1 MAWPPS
7 PHAAPGWIRR
17 VRTLLSRAKGYDAIR
32 WRQGVA
38 ETVEHL
44 LFLTGRLAEPRLRRV
59 LASLR
64 DPPFTFEI
72 RQMGVKVAALMTP
85 EIVLRRLGSVDG
97 ATRVVLPGRFRGDLA
112 RLEQAFGVPF
122 VRGPDELE
130 DLPEWLGRPGGPPDL
145 SRHDIRI
152 FAEIV
157 EAPQLSVDGIV
168 RRARAYAAQGADV
181 IDLGC
186 LPGTPFPHLE
196 DAVAALRAEGFEVSV
211 DSGDREELAR
221 GARAGA
227 RYLLS
232 LDETGL
238 DLALESEAVPV
249 VVPARHGDLESLV
262 RACERMMREG
272 KPFLADPILDPIHMG
287 FTASILR
294 YAGLRRRLP
303 EVEMLMGIGNLTEL
317 TDADTTGITMTVM
330 GICSELAIRNVLV
343 VQVSPHCRRAI
354 VEADRARRILFRAR
368 EEGSLPQRI
377 DPALLC
383 LRDRRPFP
391 RSPAEID
398 AIAREVRDRNFR
410 IEVAEDGIHVY
421 NRDMHRVADDPFAL
435 FPHLGVETD
444 GAHAFYLGVELARAE
459 IAAKLGKRYAQDEP
473 LAWGCAV
480 DPPERNDAHFA
491 PTGSTLCPDRGRKD
505 G

>member
-1 MAWPPS
+1 MGEA
-7 PHAAPGWIRR
+7 G
-17 VRTLLSRAKGYDAIR
+17 
-32 WRQGVA
+32 
-38 ETVEHL
+38 EHL

-72 RQMGVKVAALMTP
+72 RQMGVKVAALMTA
-85 EIVLRRLGSVDG
+85 EIILRRLGPVDG
-97 ATRVVLPGRFRGDLA
+97 ATRVVLPGRFRGELDV
-112 RLEQAFGVPF
+112 LERAFGVPF

-145 SRHDIRI
+145 SRYDIRI

-157 EAPQLSVDGIV
+157 EAPQLSIDAIV
-168 RRARAYAAQGADV
+168 ERARTYAAQGADV

-196 DAVAALRAEGFEVSV
+196 DAVQALITEGFTVSV
-211 DSGDREELAR
+211 DSGDGAELVR

-232 LDETGL
+232 LDETRL
-238 DLALESEAVPV
+238 DLAFATDAIPV
-249 VVPARHGDLESLV
+249 LIPAAHGDLDSLT
-262 RACERMMREG
+262 RACERLAATGR
-272 KPFLADPILDPIHMG
+272 PFLADPILDPIHMG

-294 YAGLRRRLP
+294 YAELRRRLP

-343 VQVSPHCRRAI
+343 VQVSPHCRRA
-354 VEADRARRILFRAR
+354 VAEADRARRILFRAR

-377 DPALLC
+377 DGSLLC

-391 RSPAEID
+391 RTPREIAEL
-398 AIAREVRDRNFR
+398 AREVRDRNFR
-410 IEVAEDGIHVY
+410 IEAAEDGIHIY
-421 NRDMHRVADDPFAL
+421 NRDMHRVVTDPFAV
-435 FPHLGVETD
+435 FPELGVAND

-473 LAWGCAV
+473 LAWGCAI
-480 DPPERNDAHFA
+480 DSRPAADLARSTAPGPTLAHRR
-491 PTGSTLCPDRGRKD
+491 TRESS
-505 G
+505 